1 MLASAGA
8 DHFDLVLLGVLAG
21 VALIAH
27 ELIPGMSWAEAF
39 ILGAVLSPTDPVA
52 ATAIAGRFGAP
63 RRFVTIVSGL
73 PRAGTSLVMQMLGA
87 GGLPLLVDE
96 TRPADA
102 DNPRGYCE
110 YAPVKRLASDTA
122 WFDRARGSAVK
133 VVAPLLRHL
142 PASHEVRAL
151 DEVIVSQEAMLAHR
165 GAAGAGGLAP
175 ERLAEIYAA
184 QLDEARHGL
193 AAVRRPTLDVSHAA
207 LLRDAAPVAAAIDAF
222 LDGGLDR
229 EAMARAVD
237 PLLHRQRSESTG
249 GWTAPARSPIVRR

>member
-1 MLASAGA
+1 M
-8 DHFDLVLLGVLAG
+8 
-21 VALIAH
+21 
-27 ELIPGMSWAEAF
+27 
-39 ILGAVLSPTDPVA
+39 
-52 ATAIAGRFGAP
+52 GAP

-102 DNPRGYCE
+102 ANPRGYCE

-142 PASHEVRAL
+142 PASHEVRVLLVERAL
-151 DEVIVSQEAMLAHR
+151 DEVIASQEAMLAHR

-175 ERLAEIYAA
+175 DRLAEIYAA
-184 QLDEARHGL
+184 QLDEARRGL
-193 AAVRRPTLDVSHAA
+193 AAACRPTLDLSHAA

-237 PLLHRQRSESTG
+237 PLLHRQRSGSTG